1 MILRLAFSSAYT
13 LMLNKHKQTYLPA
26 IHTYPN
32 AEDRAKISNILKE
45 GRKARQSSVG
55 APASD
60 KASATPTASGKADAS
75 DTTSAHSQDDNA
87 SSICWFCHAD
97 VTNLA
102 NNKCAGCRKVRTH
115 LCLQILT
122 KCLFQARYCDERCQ
136 KADWGRHGDYCV
148 KVQEKI
154 RKKIEAKNAEQEI
167 G

>member
-1 MILRLAFSSAYT
+1 MSNVQSVIFSFHHLRDCPDAAQR
-13 LMLNKHKQTYLPA
+13 K
-26 IHTYPN
+26 
-32 AEDRAKISNILKE
+32 KIKKILKE
-45 GRKARQSSVG
+45 GMKARLARQCGRAGQSS
-55 APASD
+55 AAAQASAQTSD
-60 KASATPTASGKADAS
+60 KVN
-75 DTTSAHSQDDNA
+75 DNA
-87 SSICWFCHAD
+87 DSICWFCHAD

-122 KCLFQARYCDERCQ
+122 KYLFQARYCDERCQ

-154 RKKIEAKNAEQEI
+154 RKKIEAKNAEKET

>member
-1 MILRLAFSSAYT
+1 MSNVQSAIFSFHHLRDCPDAAQR
-13 LMLNKHKQTYLPA
+13 K
-26 IHTYPN
+26 
-32 AEDRAKISNILKE
+32 KIKKILKE
-45 GRKARQSSVG
+45 GMKARLARQCGRASAQAS
-55 APASD
+55 ASAQTSD
-60 KASATPTASGKADAS
+60 KVN
-75 DTTSAHSQDDNA
+75 DNA
-87 SSICWFCHAD
+87 DSICWFCHAD

-115 LCLQILT
+115 PCLQIMT

-154 RKKIEAKNAEQEI
+154 RKKIEVKKAEKET